1 MEFLW
6 EFIDLQVNIEIK
18 RNHLA
23 MKNNEETSKDTGAL
37 KNFPGNYCF
46 RSSGHRIFSDAV

>member
-46 RSSGHRIFSDAV
+46 RSSGHRIFSDVV